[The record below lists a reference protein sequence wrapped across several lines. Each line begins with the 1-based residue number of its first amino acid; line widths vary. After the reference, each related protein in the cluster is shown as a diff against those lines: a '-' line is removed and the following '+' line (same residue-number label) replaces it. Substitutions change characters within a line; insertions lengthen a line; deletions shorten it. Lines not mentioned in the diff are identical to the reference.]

1 MSGRNRLALTQKMP
15 VVLPFHRLRRVV
27 EQETITMLEILKILE
42 RDAHA
47 TPRRIAALT
56 GCSEEEV
63 QQQIKQCEDNGII
76 RRYKTVIDWEKYGS
90 ESVFAFIDVKVTP
103 ARGVGFDDVAE
114 RIYRYPEV
122 HSVYLVSGTEDLR
135 CVVEG
140 RTIKEVADFVAQ
152 KLSTIDRV
160 NSTSTHF
167 LLKKYKDDGDIFAER
182 ESDQRLMVAP

>member
-1 MSGRNRLALTQKMP
+1 MTTQKM
-15 VVLPFHRLRRVV
+15 R
-27 EQETITMLEILKILE
+27 EILKILE

-47 TPRRIAALT
+47 APDQIAALT
-56 GCSEEEV
+56 GLPEEEV
-63 QQQIKQCEDNGII
+63 RRQIQAWEESGII
-76 RRYKTVIDWEKYGS
+76 RRYKTVIDWEKFC
-90 ESVFAFIDVKVTP
+90 EEKVFAFIDVKVTP

-122 HSVYLVSGTEDLR
+122 HSVYLVSGTQDLR

-152 KLSTIDRV
+152 KLATIDRV

-167 LLKKYKDDGDIFAER
+167 LLKKYKDDGDIFAES
-182 ESDQRLMVAP
+182 EADHRLMVTP